1 MFKTINEVETRGLT
15 ITEYENLCFLLYRS
29 EYKSFNIVSMIDKTG
44 KEDKFV
50 GHAGVICSQ
59 EYDKAIELD
68 DFPINADL
76 YICPNGSATPHTR
89 KSEYIVNIQNF
100 VIDIDAHNSTLTTE
114 ELNAHINKFE
124 NTLLNGLILKPNFIN
139 HTGRGLHLWYCFQ
152 PCYKTMKKIVDST
165 IDMVIQH
172 IKELMNNEEVLQLDS
187 PSSFKLN
194 GLFRIPYSYNTKAQM
209 WSYGNMIHNE
219 LPNINDMRNTLKQAG
234 YKSRYFEEKKQKSN
248 YNPKKYKK
256 TITYKEQEDYTPCY
270 LHREKFIHYLL
281 KTRTIEEGQR
291 DIMLFAIYTVLVR
304 LYDTDSAREQLHEI
318 NNSFTKPLTDGEVR
332 TIYFEIERKKHKYS
346 NERFLTFV
354 QATTEERM
362 WFSKSNRELIAQE
375 KRNAKHERN
384 LKIYECYQNGMNIT
398 AISKM
403 FNITRHTVYDALK
416 GVQGGEP
423 TAEKV

>member
-1 MFKTINEVETRGLT
+1 MFNTVNEVETRGLT
-15 ITEYENLCFLLYRS
+15 ITEYEHLCFLLYRS
-29 EYKSFNIVSMIDKTG
+29 EYKSFNVVSMIDKTG
-44 KEDKFV
+44 DEDKFV

-114 ELNAHINKFE
+114 ELNAHINEFE
-124 NTLLNGLILKPNFIN
+124 QTLLDGLIVKPNFIN

-165 IDMVIQH
+165 IDMTIQH
-172 IKELMNNEEVLQLDS
+172 IKELMNEEEILQLDS

-194 GLFRIPYSYNTKAQM
+194 GLFRIPYSYNTKAKM
-209 WSYGNMIHNE
+209 WSYGNMIHDE
-219 LPNINDMRNTLKQAG
+219 LPNINDIRNTLKQAG
-234 YKSRYFEEKKQKSN
+234 YKSNYFEDKKTKSN

-256 TITYKEQEDYTPCY
+256 QIPNQEMKDFLPCWI
-270 LHREKFIHYLL
+270 HREKFIRYLL
-281 KTRTIEEGQR
+281 KTRKIEEGQR
-291 DIMLFAIYTVLVR
+291 DIMLFATYTVLSR
-304 LYDTDSAREQLHEI
+304 LYETNDAREQLEAI

-332 TIYFEIERKKHKYS
+332 TICFEIERKKHKFS

-354 QATTEERM
+354 QATDNERA
-362 WFSKSNRELIAQE
+362 WFNKSNRELIAQE
-375 KRNAKHERN
+375 KRDAKQERN
-384 LKIYECYQNGMNIT
+384 ERIVQCHINGMNIT
-398 AISKM
+398 EISK
-403 FNITRHTVYDALK
+403 FLNVARNTVYSVLR